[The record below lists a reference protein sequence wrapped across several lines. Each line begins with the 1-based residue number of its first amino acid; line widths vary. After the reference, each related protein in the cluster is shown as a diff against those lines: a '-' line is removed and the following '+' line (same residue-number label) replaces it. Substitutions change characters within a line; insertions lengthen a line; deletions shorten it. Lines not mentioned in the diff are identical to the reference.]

1 MEWNKSVI
9 NQASSVAIMLQYT
22 FKKRIEF
29 ELKLLNYIKNTYIHI
44 YTWKEES
51 LNTQYLSS
59 E

>member
-29 ELKLLNYIKNTYIHI
+29 ELKLLNYIKNI
-44 YTWKEES
+44 
-51 LNTQYLSS
+51 
-59 E
+59 